1 MKSVSLIIPFF
12 NELDEI
18 KKILSTIPNWTLLPN
33 EILIINTAF
42 DQEPTNIKNYDSS
55 FRDLGI
61 DFRVIS
67 DSNALPGQA
76 RNTGVKSSKFE
87 YLAFFFF

>member
-42 DQEPTNIKNYDSS
+42 DQEPTNISG
-55 FRDLGI
+55 L
-61 DFRVIS
+61 
-67 DSNALPGQA
+67 
-76 RNTGVKSSKFE
+76 
-87 YLAFFFF
+87 

>member
-42 DQEPTNIKNYDSS
+42 DPEPTNIKN
-55 FRDLGI
+55 
-61 DFRVIS
+61 
-67 DSNALPGQA
+67 
-76 RNTGVKSSKFE
+76 
-87 YLAFFFF
+87 

>member
-42 DQEPTNIKNYDSS
+42 DPEPTNIKNYESKIYYLNKSNDSS
-55 FRDLGI
+55 NFI
-61 DFRVIS
+61 YIS
-67 DSNALPGQA
+67 LIKLPF
-76 RNTGVKSSKFE
+76 T
-87 YLAFFFF
+87 

>member
-55 FRDLGI
+55 LETW
-61 DFRVIS
+61 VLIS
-67 DSNALPGQA
+67 ESYLIQMH
-76 RNTGVKSSKFE
+76 
-87 YLAFFFF
+87 YLARLEILE